1 MIRTK
6 EEIVQDYLL
15 LEQMQ
20 NLETLLKM
28 FEQEQGVS
36 RMMITIRGNEYEFY
50 HKGFLEATQQFIE
63 EQIAAIEVGLKLV
76 KYETEDLTNAEDE

>member
-20 NLETLLKM
+20 NLEKLLKM
-28 FEQEQGVS
+28 FEKEQGVS
-36 RMMITIRGNEYEFY
+36 RMTITVRGNQYNFY
-50 HKGFLEATQQFIE
+50 HTGFLEATQQFIE
-63 EQIAAIEVGLKLV
+63 EQITAIEVGLNLV
-76 KYETEDLTNAEDE
+76 KYKTEDLTNEEDE

>member
-1 MIRTK
+1 VIRTK

-20 NLETLLKM
+20 NLEILLEM
-28 FEQEQGVS
+28 FEQEPTVVPLS
-36 RMMITIRGNEYEFY
+36 ITVNGNGYNFY

-63 EQIAAIEVGLKLV
+63 EQITAIEAGLNLV
-76 KYETEDLTNAEDE
+76 KYETEDLTNEEDE

>member
-1 MIRTK
+1 VIRTK